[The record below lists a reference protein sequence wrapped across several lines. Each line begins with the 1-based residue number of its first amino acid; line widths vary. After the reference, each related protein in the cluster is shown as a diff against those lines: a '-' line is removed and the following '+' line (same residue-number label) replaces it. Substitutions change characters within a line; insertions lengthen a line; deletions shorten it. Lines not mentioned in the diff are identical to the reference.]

1 MKKVRPS
8 KQRKQVTEHWCMKP
22 KIQLPSLKA
31 QCLLRNTTEFV
42 KSTCLSSWRE
52 VQTLRWGEAIHRLKR
67 KKRAERKHQE
77 SITGCRKLQ
86 NFLPEKRGMQLPI
99 IWKNA
104 GNTDD
109 TKRRG
114 VAGIPEGSASIQR
127 HLDKLESWAERKLM
141 WFNKGK
147 CRVLHLERNNC
158 MHQYRYGDDLL

>member
-77 SITGCRKLQ
+77 SITGCRKTAK
-86 NFLPEKRGMQLPI
+86 FLTRKKR
-99 IWKNA
+99 NA
-104 GNTDD
+104 TSN
-109 TKRRG
+109 
-114 VAGIPEGSASIQR
+114 
-127 HLDKLESWAERKLM
+127 
-141 WFNKGK
+141 
-147 CRVLHLERNNC
+147 HLEECREHWWYKTERCRWHTRRLCFHSTTPRQTRELGREEANVV
-158 MHQYRYGDDLL
+158 QQGQV